1 MTLLEQPVVLLPAR
15 ATTFT
20 VLCAIC
26 IDEHPDEFYRATVT
40 GSLQLDAAHGAA
52 FCLRGHEVR
61 VERSGRPV
69 TQLP

>member
-1 MTLLEQPVVLLPAR
+1 MSVLEQPVVLLPAR

-40 GSLQLDAAHGAA
+40 GSLRLDAAHGAA
-52 FCLRGHEVR
+52 FCPRGHEVR
-61 VERSGRPV
+61 VERSGRPA
-69 TQLP
+69 TQPP